1 MHSHWQGVLM
11 LVLFLSQQHFN
22 QGDTFG
28 ELALLDVNNERTAT
42 VIAKEP
48 TELLRVDRSEFSGL
62 LSRSQ
67 LDDLQ
72 AKYQYLR
79 QVFSGPAWTDTDLRA
94 AACHTHV
101 RSFRAGQ
108 IVFNGGQRDT
118 PYMEHLAVVVEGAA
132 VAIRTLRVSCRPHT
146 GQLRLARGGDSESGA
161 GRDDSR
167 TDCMLPVFFCFCFF
181 CQPFPSLLFVIA
193 SGLRPARS
201 CGGGCQGSAASHS
214 QAAHGAA
221 GRDCR
226 QMPLHLPCCLSR
238 RRAAPR
244 SLPAPVPRRF
254 LHLP

>member
-1 MHSHWQGVLM
+1 MPAP
-11 LVLFLSQQHFN
+11 FDRATPFN
-22 QGDTFG
+22 PGDTFG

-108 IVFNGGQRDT
+108 VVFNGGQRDT

-132 VAIRTLRVSCRPHT
+132 IAIRTLRVSCRPHT
-146 GQLRLARGGDSESGA
+146 GQLRLARGGDS
-161 GRDDSR
+161 
-167 TDCMLPVFFCFCFF
+167 
-181 CQPFPSLLFVIA
+181 A
-193 SGLRPARS
+193 SGHLTLGQGDLRNACVATSVVCSPPS
-201 CGGGCQGSAASHS
+201 F
-214 QAAHGAA
+214 
-221 GRDCR
+221 
-226 QMPLHLPCCLSR
+226 PNL
-238 RRAAPR
+238 
-244 SLPAPVPRRF
+244 
-254 LHLP
+254 